1 MRLYLL
7 SDNSDSLLGLR
18 LAGIEGELIGSE
30 SHFKAALEELREK
43 QDIGLIFVTGLLAEK
58 YVDLLLE
65 FKKDSTAPLIVEIP
79 DRHGFGGED
88 SLSDYLKTTIG
99 LSL

>member
-30 SHFKAALEELREK
+30 SGFKDALEGLKGR
-43 QDIGLIFVTGLLAEK
+43 QDIGLIFVTRLLAEK
-58 YVDLLLE
+58 YADLLLE
-65 FKKDSTAPLIVEIP
+65 YKKDDTGPLVVEVP

-88 SLSDYLKTTIG
+88 FLSDYLKNTIG